1 MLHTHTHVA
10 ADLCLRSKKKERKQ
24 MVEGST
30 AVKKSFDNNK
40 LQLDKQ
46 KRSTMKILFHRQYF
60 NCHMN
65 QSDKSFF
72 WQLEPNKKPNEFLL
86 GQETKK
92 RFFSLT
98 GWWPLFF
105 FAPMCRSELAWSALV
120 WTTCKCIESTIGG
133 LTLIGKGYTLAIF
146 EMHPTG
152 WQFNYHTD
160 LYWCPVLEHLSV

>member
-24 MVEGST
+24 TVEGST

-72 WQLEPNKKPNEFLL
+72 WQLEPNKKPNEFLF

-92 RFFSLT
+92 RS
-98 GWWPLFF
+98 FF
-105 FAPMCRSELAWSALV
+105 FPDRLAAP
-120 WTTCKCIESTIGG
+120 IESDDYQESKDTWTQQ
-133 LTLIGKGYTLAIF
+133 LDFQASK
-146 EMHPTG
+146 
-152 WQFNYHTD
+152 
-160 LYWCPVLEHLSV
+160 SVCANAQKTQCQRGVSIQKQAACNTSW